1 MKKYKKLVPVVLI
14 VLMGAGVYS
23 TISNAADESNKY
35 QNYLKEARKQA
46 KLDVVEDAVADYEKA
61 LELKDSVAV
70 RLEVGNVYV
79 KNEWNTEALKWG
91 ESLVDEYPES
101 AEAYTF
107 LLQQYITNEKYKEC
121 FQLQEKAVARK
132 AESEQFDKLMDQIA
146 YTYEFGYD
154 YYSDVS
160 VFSNGWCAVKDD
172 DNLWGYANLEGQ
184 EKISGKFQWAGA
196 FSSDGIAAVQDENG
210 DFYYISD
217 SGNKKIALQNLKQ
230 CSALGMSINQI
241 LPASDGSK
249 YAYYDQE
256 FKKVAGDYDYAS
268 AINGEIG
275 AICEDGIWY
284 LVDQSGKKKS
294 KTGFKTVVM
303 DDKGIVFRNDRLFA
317 ENDDGYV
324 MLDASGKQIGKAVYE
339 SAKLFLENN
348 SLAAI
353 EENGK
358 WGYVDKDG
366 KVVIE
371 PQFEEAHSF
380 LNGYAAVK
388 VHGKWGFINEK
399 GKLVI
404 EETFADARDFNE
416 QGSAFVMVG
425 NQWKLLKLNRNNY
438 K

>member
-14 VLMGAGVYS
+14 VLMGAGIYS
-23 TISNAADESNKY
+23 TVSSAAEESSKY
-35 QNYLKEARKQA
+35 QSYLKEARKQA
-46 KLDVVEDAVADYEKA
+46 KLEVVEDAVSNYEKA
-61 LELKDSVAV
+61 LELTDSVDI
-70 RLEVGNVYV
+70 RIELGDVYV
-79 KNEWNTEALKWG
+79 KNEWDREALDWG
-91 ESLVDEYPES
+91 ENLVERYPES
-101 AEAYTF
+101 ADAYTF
-107 LLQQYITNEKYKEC
+107 LLQQYIANEEYTEC
-121 FQLQEKAVARK
+121 FKLQDQAESRK
-132 AESEQFDKLMDQIA
+132 AKNEQFDKLMDQIA
-146 YTYEFGYD
+146 YTYEYGFD
-154 YYSDVS
+154 YYDDVS
-160 VFSNGWCAVKDD
+160 VYSNGLCAVRSDD
-172 DNLWGYANLEGQ
+172 SWGYANLSG
-184 EKISGKFQWAGA
+184 EKTISAKFQWAGA
-196 FSSDGIAAVQDENG
+196 FSSDGVAAVQDENG

-241 LPASDGSK
+241 LPAADGSE

-256 FKKVAGDYDYAS
+256 FKKIAGDYDYAS
-268 AINGEIG
+268 AINGEVG
-275 AICEDGIWY
+275 AVCENGTWY

-324 MLDASGKQIGKAVYE
+324 MLDASGKQIGKSVYE
-339 SAKLFLENN
+339 SAKLFLEND